1 MNRGDRSSA
10 SSGSRVRRSTAN
22 VTGAI
27 RPRLLRDR
35 FILAVVSVV
44 LHHNDTLRKATS
56 KMCESVCSR
65 GARRSIT
72 RKSGA
77 LKSYAPCSI
86 PDRHTPNR
94 RSGEN
99 AGPLFDARVPRPS
112 HRRGTLTRAHGT
124 AVIARRSALRQ
135 MGVWVHLN
143 TRATPS
149 RPACLLSVMSPLVF
163 S

>member
-1 MNRGDRSSA
+1 MNWGDRSSA
-10 SSGSRVRRSTAN
+10 SSGSRVHCITAN

-44 LHHNDTLRKATS
+44 LHHTDILRKATS

-65 GARRSIT
+65 GARSGIT
-72 RKSGA
+72 RESGA
-77 LKSYAPCSI
+77 IKSYAPCSI

-94 RSGEN
+94 RSSET
-99 AGPLFDARVPRPS
+99 AVPLFDAWVPRPS

-124 AVIARRSALRQ
+124 AVMARRSAPRQ
-135 MGVWVHLN
+135 IGVWVQLN
-143 TRATPS
+143 TPATPS
-149 RPACLLSVMSPLVF
+149 RPASLLSVMSPLVF